1 MGLLQLDVAKEIPTI
16 GIHFTIQ
23 NKDQVML
30 PSFHMEFAQSF
41 DLKSIT
47 NEDSN
52 VASATEHFELQAN
65 EKIECEAHFEVEGNP
80 RRGLCL
86 RGDLFYDVE
95 VIFLLEHNCIGN

>member
-1 MGLLQLDVAKEIPTI
+1 MGLLQLDAAKENPTI

-41 DLKSIT
+41 DLKPIT
-47 NEDSN
+47 NENSN
-52 VASATEHFELQAN
+52 IASATEHFELQAN
-65 EKIECEAHFEVEGNP
+65 EKVECEAHFQVEGNP
-80 RRGLCL
+80 RRGFCL

-95 VIFLLEHNCIGN
+95 VNFFIVTYL

>member
-1 MGLLQLDVAKEIPTI
+1 MGLLQLDAAKEIPTV
-16 GIHFTIQ
+16 GIHFTVE

-30 PSFHMEFAQSF
+30 PSLEFAQSF

-52 VASATEHFELQAN
+52 VAAATEHFELQAN
-65 EKIECEAHFEVEGNP
+65 EKVECEAHFQVQGNP

-86 RGDLFYDVE
+86 RGDLFYDTE
-95 VIFLLEHNCIGN
+95 VI